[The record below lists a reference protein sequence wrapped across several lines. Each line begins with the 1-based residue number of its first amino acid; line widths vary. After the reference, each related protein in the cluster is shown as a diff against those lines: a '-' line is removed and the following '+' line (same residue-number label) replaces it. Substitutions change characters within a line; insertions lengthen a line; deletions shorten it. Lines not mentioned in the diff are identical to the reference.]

1 MCVCWGRAEQRV
13 CKIGLFSDSEALSLE
28 AKRLTDVSPTGEFF
42 WIFFVGYSIQSS
54 SHTSAVPLHLSILD
68 LTI

>member
-1 MCVCWGRAEQRV
+1 MCMLGEGGAEGMKNR
-13 CKIGLFSDSEALSLE
+13 LTSDSEALALE